1 VAVLVVEVVQVVED
15 NRKAE
20 HQAVAVEAAVVVV
33 VNRVNKLRLS
43 QIPITMAA
51 AAVLRLQVVPAAVLV
66 AVVLAT

>member
-1 VAVLVVEVVQVVED
+1 VVQVVED

-43 QIPITMAA
+43 QILITMA